1 MREDRLCAEGA
12 FSSEGDSESVVDK
25 LERGAGP
32 HAGDSDL
39 THSRARAMRCA
50 SWWGS
55 PCNVGA
61 LDGPL

>member
-12 FSSEGDSESVVDK
+12 FSSEGDSESMMDE
-25 LERGAGP
+25 LERRASP

-50 SWWGS
+50 S
-55 PCNVGA
+55 
-61 LDGPL
+61 